1 MPDGE
6 LDDVETQTTTVQNPA
21 AADDAADDDD
31 ASKPE
36 AAASSSGWGYPG
48 HYVNEFIA
56 GLMYQLGLFIAAKP
70 ILVTI

>member
-21 AADDAADDDD
+21 TADDAAADD

-36 AAASSSGWGYPG
+36 AAASSSGGGYPG